1 MYTQNRNR
9 FIDIENK
16 LVFTSGEEQYRDRGL
31 RGISYYVQIRFKDIL
46 YSTGNIAN
54 NSQ

>member
-16 LVFTSGEEQYRDRGL
+16 LVFTSEEEQYRDRGL
-31 RGISYYVQIRFKDIL
+31 RGTRYYAQNK
-46 YSTGNIAN
+46 
-54 NSQ
+54 